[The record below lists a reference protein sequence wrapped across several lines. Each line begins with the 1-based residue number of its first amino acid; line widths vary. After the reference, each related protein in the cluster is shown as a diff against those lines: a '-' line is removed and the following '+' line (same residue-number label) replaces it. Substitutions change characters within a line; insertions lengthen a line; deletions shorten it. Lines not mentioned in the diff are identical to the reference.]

1 MPASRPQ
8 WKGYLKLSLVSCPIA
23 IYPAVSAAERISFR
37 QINRSTGNRLRQQL
51 VDAVTGESVERSD
64 KARGYEVGESSFL
77 PVEEEE
83 LEAARQ
89 EAHARRPGAVTI
101 QPPAPAA
108 VREAPFRKPDRP
120 GGRAAPQPPS
130 PEPQPPRVVVEN
142 TRTIDI
148 ERFVPRGQIDARYI
162 EKPYYIA
169 PRDAV
174 GQEAF
179 AVIREALER
188 KQLVGIGRV
197 ILQSRER
204 PIALEPMGKGLRGV
218 TLRYGHEV
226 LSEAEYFAGIPD
238 IALPDEMLQIAEHIM
253 QGKTADFDPAILEDR
268 YRTALVEILRT
279 KKREMPVA
287 EGPVQPSAQNVI
299 NLMDALRRSMESER
313 TAIAKPLPRRAA
325 SKQARRSSS
334 KRGRNAS

>member
-51 VDAVTGESVERSD
+51 VDAVTGETVDRWE
-64 KARGYEVGESSFL
+64 KARGYEVGESTFL
-77 PVEEEE
+77 PIEDEE
-83 LEAARQ
+83 LQAARQ
-89 EAHARRPGAVTI
+89 EAQARRPGAVTI

-108 VREAPFRKPDRP
+108 LREATFRKPDRP
-120 GGRAAPQPPS
+120 GVRAAPPLPL
-130 PEPQPPRVVVEN
+130 PEPEPPRVVVEN

-174 GQEAF
+174 GQDAF
-179 AVIREALER
+179 AVIRDALER
-188 KQLVGIGRV
+188 KALVGIGRV

-218 TLRYGHEV
+218 TLRYAHEV
-226 LSEAEYFAGIPD
+226 VSEVDYFSGIPD

-253 QGKTADFDPAILEDR
+253 QTKTGDFDPAVLEDR
-268 YRTALVEILRT
+268 YRTALVEILRS
-279 KKREMPVA
+279 KKRETPLA
-287 EGPVQPSAQNVI
+287 EGPVQPSPQNVI
-299 NLMDALRRSMESER
+299 NLMDALRRSIEAER
-313 TAIAKPLPRRAA
+313 PAAAKPSPRRAA
-325 SKQARRSSS
+325 SKPAKRST
-334 KRGRNAS
+334 RGRSGS

>member
-37 QINRSTGNRLRQQL
+37 QINRNTGNRLRQQL
-51 VDAVTGESVERSD
+51 VDAVTGETVDRSD

-77 PVEEEE
+77 SVQDEE
-83 LEAARQ
+83 LELARQ
-89 EAHARRPGAVTI
+89 QAQARRPGAVTV
-101 QPPAPAA
+101 QPPAPAPSD
-108 VREAPFRKPDRP
+108 VVPLRKPDRH
-120 GGRAAPQPPS
+120 GGRTAPPLPL
-130 PEPQPPRVVVEN
+130 PEPEPPRVVIEN

-148 ERFVPRGQIDARYI
+148 ERFVPRGQIDARYM

-179 AVIREALER
+179 AVIRDALER

-218 TLRYGHEV
+218 TLRYEHEV
-226 LSEAEYFAGIPD
+226 LSEAEYFAGIPE
-238 IALPDEMLQIAEHIM
+238 L
-253 QGKTADFDPAILEDR
+253 
-268 YRTALVEILRT
+268 
-279 KKREMPVA
+279 
-287 EGPVQPSAQNVI
+287 
-299 NLMDALRRSMESER
+299 
-313 TAIAKPLPRRAA
+313 
-325 SKQARRSSS
+325 
-334 KRGRNAS
+334 